1 MRTSSA
7 RHPRPARPN
16 ALLAARSAPRRSL
29 AALHVSLAVLTGFL
43 VSVVLVTGS
52 EAGKALVD
60 EHFGLLRFAAYGAW
74 AVGIA
79 AFALAPILLV
89 KDLGIMNGFQLRT
102 LKDAVNDAG
111 GRHLVRAFGLGAL
124 GNALV
129 LALSPIGLWLGL
141 DYTWDVFRIHLVAST
156 VIVALSSGSALVR
169 VRTLLEELAF
179 VPSTKRVGHVEPTG
193 I

>member
-1 MRTSSA
+1 MRTSIRS
-7 RHPRPARPN
+7 HARPEKN
-16 ALLAARSAPRRSL
+16 ALLAARDAPRRSL

-43 VSVVLVTGS
+43 VAVVLVTGS
-52 EAGKALVD
+52 DAGKALVD
-60 EHFGLLRFAAYGAW
+60 EHFGLLRAAAYGAW

-79 AFALAPILLV
+79 AFALAPFLLV
-89 KDLGIMNGFQLRT
+89 RDLGLMSGFQLKKFRE
-102 LKDAVNDAG
+102 AVSDAG
-111 GRHLVRAFGLGAL
+111 GRHLVRAFGLGVM
-124 GNALV
+124 GNAFV
-129 LALSPIGLWLGL
+129 LALSPIGLAIGL
-141 DYTWDVFRIHLVAST
+141 DYTWDVFRIHLIAST